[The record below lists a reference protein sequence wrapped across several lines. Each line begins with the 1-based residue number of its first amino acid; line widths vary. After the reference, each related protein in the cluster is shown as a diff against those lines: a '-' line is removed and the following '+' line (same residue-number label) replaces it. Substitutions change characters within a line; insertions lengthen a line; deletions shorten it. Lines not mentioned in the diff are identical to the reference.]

1 MPLTYVSDGAWGTG
15 QGAPLN
21 APQHDTNIF
30 TLAEGIAALDTALD
44 GVISVENIT
53 SSGNIVTFH
62 LSDDTTIDIAFDLP
76 SWVFRGV
83 WTNST
88 AYQVGD
94 IVTVADLG
102 TFLVLYP
109 HTSPALPAIFDPN
122 AVEELTAGD
131 ELLYGMLVP
140 EQDLTGFVEWFG
152 QWSPSTAFAVHDIFT
167 EPTYGLF
174 ITLVAH
180 TTAASFDPDAV
191 DDEDNPLYAKMAG
204 PPFAPVE
211 EIADTDYEV
220 TRADTGKYL
229 RFTEDSTAGVEITF
243 ADDLDVNTEIHVE
256 QAGDGPL
263 FFTETTTTILP
274 QRDGFDTTT
283 PYKGAVITAKYVAA
297 GIVKLIG
304 PHGDELSA

>member
-1 MPLTYVSDGAWGTG
+1 MPITYVSDGAWGTG

-21 APQHDTNIF
+21 ANQHDTNIF

-44 GVISVENIT
+44 GVISVEDIT

-83 WTNST
+83 WTNNT

-94 IVTVADLG
+94 IVTVAGLG
-102 TFLVLYP
+102 TFLVLWP
-109 HTSPALPAIFDPN
+109 HTSPDVPAIFDAN

-131 ELLYGMLVP
+131 EFLYGMLVP
-140 EQDLTGFVEWFG
+140 EQDLTGFV
-152 QWSPSTAFAVHDIFT
+152 QWYGVWAASSALASHDIFT
-167 EPTYGLF
+167 DPTYGLF
-174 ITLVAH
+174 IALSAH
-180 TTAASFDPDAV
+180 TTAATFDPDAV
-191 DDEDNPLYAKMAG
+191 DGEDNPLYAKLAG

-229 RFTEDSTAGVEITF
+229 RFTDDSSAGVEITF
-243 ADDLDVNTEIHVE
+243 ADDLDVSTEVHIE

-263 FFTETTTTILP
+263 TFTETTTTIIP

-283 PYKGAVITAKYVAA
+283 PYKGAVITAKFVDT

-304 PHGDELSA
+304 PHGDEITA